1 MPEANDVKDRGALFQ
16 QLLELSDIVLDGYR
30 SQLESIK
37 HGPGENQRY
46 LEVLRKYEQDRTTL
60 IKPFSECTWLA
71 SLLTGTE
78 TNELVMKSYKFG
90 LSVIQGMVT
99 YITLHCLVMV
109 IRCCVC
115 VDGIT

>member
-60 IKPFSECTWLA
+60 IKPFSECMGLS
-71 SLLTGTE
+71 SLLSGTE
-78 TNELVMKSYKFG
+78 TNELVMKSYKLG
-90 LSVIQGMVT
+90 CLLSKTWLYTLGCILL
-99 YITLHCLVMV
+99 YIVL
-109 IRCCVC
+109 
-115 VDGIT
+115 